1 MVLGLTFLQY
11 NKDSLAKI
19 VAENLELVKVISG
32 ISNMKNGVSLHQ
44 SSNSEKRIVN
54 MKLSVVF

>member
-1 MVLGLTFLQY
+1 MGEGVR
-11 NKDSLAKI
+11 LAKI
-19 VAENLELVKVISG
+19 VAENLELVKVVSG